1 MDAINAL
8 DFEQEIELE
17 SINNNKSISRKEL
30 QNFMQ
35 SNNGW
40 DFKTGLMTS
49 WISPNYPMKSIMFEI

>member
-1 MDAINAL
+1 MNETRIMDAINAL

-30 QNFMQ
+30 QKFMQ

-49 WISPNYPMKSIMFEI
+49 